1 MQNSKCKMQARSV
14 CDGLGE
20 NRGDVHTDA
29 AINTRF
35 AF

>member
-1 MQNSKCKMQARSV
+1 MQTRSV
-14 CDGLGE
+14 RDGLGE